1 MKVLSKIVSTSRLVE
16 IEYFPS
22 ESITCHNHVSLI
34 MSSNIIE
41 IFSLPYSLLFLDRKN
56 ESSYLEFLKKI
67 CIISQIFPI
76 SILHI
81 IWGIIRVK
89 NEPEGLYLVT
99 IGEIIINIMGSITIY
114 FFGQYQK
121 KQLHHLILR
130 AEQAFKMTEKL
141 FKTKFD
147 IQIKL
152 TKMRRLANLYA
163 AIEITIILGI
173 IIFEWNE
180 TSLKFDMMRKFIGI
194 IDYGAGYYNTLWV
207 MLACGLDCCLLEIH
221 GHQLSILFSNFKTII
236 PRFNIV
242 SWLVFE
248 NASNLS
254 HIFGPSRLLF
264 YSFVF
269 CNITFGMCA
278 YVSARFSSLDI
289 YLYTTGWSVCHIFA
303 ILKFQSRL
311 LKNVS
316 ILV

>member
-16 IEYFPS
+16 IEYFS
-22 ESITCHNHVSLI
+22 FESITCHNHVSLI
-34 MSSNIIE
+34 MSSIIRE

-56 ESSYLEFLKKI
+56 ESAYLKFLKKI

-76 SILHI
+76 SIFHI

-99 IGEIIINIMGSITIY
+99 VCQIIINLMGSVTIY

-130 AEQAFKMTEKL
+130 AEQAFKLTEKL

-152 TKMRRLANLYA
+152 TKMRRVANVYA
-163 AIEITIILGI
+163 AIEIAIILGI

-180 TSLKFDMMRKFIGI
+180 TSLKLDTVTKFIGNI
-194 IDYGAGYYNTLWV
+194 VIGAAYYSTLWV
-207 MLACGLDCCLLEIH
+207 MLAWAVDCCLLEIH
-221 GHQLSILFSNFKTII
+221 GQQLSILLSNFKNII

-242 SWLVFE
+242 SLFVFE

-264 YSFVF
+264 YCFVF
-269 CNITFGMCA
+269 FNITFGICA

-289 YLYTTGWSVCHIFA
+289 YLYTTGWCVCHIFA
-303 ILKFQSRL
+303 ILNFQSRL

-316 ILV
+316 I